1 MICNKPVT
9 VVRLKKKKNISP
21 STSLHT
27 FWRIPGRQSSPRD
40 ASFYAPDDMS
50 GRRTHT
56 LSSVLLAS
64 NLFLSAYCPAADS
77 ERYFV
82 EDYFAVSAV
91 SGAEIQANDLQCKTL
106 PRQITKPVNTF
117 KQQVSTT
124 AITSTLVS
132 KEISETEVL
141 LYLDVKTKEKSQSR
155 NPPFFHWKKLR
166 C

>member
-1 MICNKPVT
+1 
-9 VVRLKKKKNISP
+9 
-21 STSLHT
+21 
-27 FWRIPGRQSSPRD
+27 
-40 ASFYAPDDMS
+40 MS

-106 PRQITKPVNTF
+106 SRQTSKRPVSAF
-117 KQQVSTT
+117 KT
-124 AITSTLVS
+124 ASLDNFYSLIS
-132 KEISETEVL
+132 KISEDKYFSIFRHEN
-141 LYLDVKTKEKSQSR
+141 KKSSK
-155 NPPFFHWKKLR
+155 FSK
-166 C
+166 

>member
-1 MICNKPVT
+1 
-9 VVRLKKKKNISP
+9 
-21 STSLHT
+21 
-27 FWRIPGRQSSPRD
+27 
-40 ASFYAPDDMS
+40 MS

-106 PRQITKPVNTF
+106 SRQTSKRPVSAFKTASLDNFYSYIKDFRRQI
-117 KQQVSTT
+117 
-124 AITSTLVS
+124 
-132 KEISETEVL
+132 L
-141 LYLDVKTKEKSQSR
+141 LYIST
-155 NPPFFHWKKLR
+155 
-166 C
+166 